1 MSLYSELIVRYAS
14 GIWLPI
20 FFTMASN
27 QMVKTIQLATIWK
40 PKKYKFA
47 ICMLDIQIPTVI
59 VLDFRG
65 ILKFEAD
72 DKAILS
78 IIKYLVTNFYLLRSC
93 DKLKDFLA

>member
-1 MSLYSELIVRYAS
+1 
-14 GIWLPI
+14 
-20 FFTMASN
+20 
-27 QMVKTIQLATIWK
+27 
-40 PKKYKFA
+40 
-47 ICMLDIQIPTVI
+47 MLDIQIPTVF